1 MSKKLSRKLIDFLSD
16 DAYDLS
22 PLRFSFFGEDM
33 SLTALRTY
41 CQELKNK
48 GLYLQVSG
56 ERLKGKTRPRL
67 ACDRG
72 PVILMTNPE
81 EGVGQLLP
89 EKVIDWIE
97 GELPHA
103 GERG

>member
-1 MSKKLSRKLIDFLSD
+1 
-16 DAYDLS
+16 
-22 PLRFSFFGEDM
+22 M

-72 PVILMTNPE
+72 PVIFMTNPE